1 MDNIQVT
8 KEEYKDLLEETKDKD
23 LSALDDA
30 VRDTISNII
39 SRARQMRKDGKE
51 ISDPLLNALI
61 NRLSIVVMNRNNLE
75 HFLESIAW
83 YEEYI
88 RNR

>member
-1 MDNIQVT
+1 MLAS

-23 LSALDDA
+23 LSALDDT
-30 VRDTISNII
+30 VKNTVSNII
-39 SRARQMRKDGKE
+39 SRARERRSDGKE
-51 ISDPLLNALI
+51 ISDPLLNTLI
-61 NRLSIVVMNRNNLE
+61 EQLSKTVRNRNNLE

-83 YEEYI
+83 YEEYT